1 MTRRLKDKLRAGG
14 VASMISPSYPAP
26 GIVERLGGLG
36 FDAAFIDCE
45 KGSHSVER
53 VEELARAGR
62 AGGIPTIVR
71 PWRHDAGLISRYLD
85 VGADGVMAASIETPA
100 LAREVVEA
108 VRFARHRD
116 FDAKFVIA
124 LVETPLGLQ
133 NLPAM
138 LEIDEVDV
146 WQIGANDLAH
156 HLGHP
161 GNAAHPAVQ
170 AAVDAA
176 IARITARGRIC
187 GVNASFRPPADLVA
201 QGVRF
206 LVGDVDQ
213 FIAWGA
219 ERYRAALAPA

>member
-1 MTRRLKDKLRAGG
+1 MTTRLKDKLRSGG

-26 GIVERLGGLG
+26 GIVERLGALG

-45 KGSHSVER
+45 KGSHSIER
-53 VEELARAGR
+53 VEEMARAGR

-71 PWRHDAGLISRYLD
+71 PWRHDAGLVSRYLD

-100 LAREVVEA
+100 MARELVEA

-116 FDAKFVIA
+116 FETKFIIA
-124 LVETPLGLQ
+124 LVETPQGLE

-156 HLGHP
+156 HMGHP
-161 GNAAHPAVQ
+161 GHAGHPAVRE
-170 AAVDAA
+170 AVGHA
-176 IARITARGRIC
+176 IATITGRGRVC
-187 GVNASFRPPADLVA
+187 GVNASFRPPAELLA
-201 QGVRF
+201 LGVRF
-206 LVGDVDQ
+206 FVGDVEQ
-213 FIAWGA
+213 FIGWGA
-219 ERYRAALAPA
+219 ERYRSAFPQA